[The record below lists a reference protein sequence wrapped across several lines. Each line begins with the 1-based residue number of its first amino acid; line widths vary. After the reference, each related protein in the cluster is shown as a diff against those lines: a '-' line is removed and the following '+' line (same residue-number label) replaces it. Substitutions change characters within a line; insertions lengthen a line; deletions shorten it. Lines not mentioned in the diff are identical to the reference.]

1 MAHMAENNARQLHKG
16 TGSTPVPD
24 PTLLT
29 TEAILR
35 EIRGLR
41 EILEMRIDGQQ
52 KVFEAR
58 LSGMDKA
65 IELLQSIADRL
76 PVSVDS
82 KVMNLRLL
90 HEEKFSSIQTQFVER
105 DTRSERESK
114 DNKVAGDAALQAAK
128 EAVGK
133 QQESGDKAIAKSEA
147 ATIKQIDQINT
158 SIGASNKT
166 LDDKIDDVKERITR
180 LESEDKGH
188 QTAVTTQQTSNMNLV
203 SVIGLIVG
211 ALIGVGGL
219 LVAFVK

>member
-1 MAHMAENNARQLHKG
+1 MSQPEKPLYAG
-16 TGSTPVPD
+16 DGSTPIPD
-24 PTLLT
+24 PTALT
-29 TEAILR
+29 TAALNR
-35 EIRGLR
+35 EIYALR

-58 LSGMDKA
+58 LAGMDKA
-65 IELLQSIADRL
+65 IELLQNIADRL
-76 PVSVDS
+76 PVSMDS
-82 KVMNLRLL
+82 KVANLRLL
-90 HEEKFSSIQTQFVER
+90 HEEKFLSIQTQFVER

-114 DNKVAGDAALQAAK
+114 DNKVAVDAALQAAK

-180 LESEDKGH
+180 LESEDRGH

-203 SVIGLIVG
+203 SVIGLVVG
-211 ALIGVGGL
+211 ALIGIGGL

>member
-1 MAHMAENNARQLHKG
+1 MTDNGERKLHAG
-16 TGSTPVPD
+16 SGSTPVPD
-24 PTLLT
+24 PTVLT
-29 TEAILR
+29 TAALTR
-35 EIRGLR
+35 EIYALR

-58 LSGMDKA
+58 LAGMDKA

-76 PVSVDS
+76 PVSMDS
-82 KVMNLRLL
+82 KVSNLRLL

-114 DNKVAGDAALQAAK
+114 DNKVAVDAALQAAK

>member
-1 MAHMAENNARQLHKG
+1 MAENNARPLHEG
-16 TGSTPVPD
+16 SGSTPVPD
-24 PTLLT
+24 PTVLT
-29 TEAILR
+29 TAALTR
-35 EIRGLR
+35 EIYALR

-58 LSGMDKA
+58 LAGMDTA
-65 IELLQSIADRL
+65 IELLQNISDRL
-76 PVSVDS
+76 PVSMDN
-82 KVMNLRLL
+82 KVSNLRLL

-114 DNKVAGDAALQAAK
+114 DNKVAVDAALQAAK

-180 LESEDKGH
+180 LESEDRGH
-188 QTAVTTQQTSNMNLV
+188 QAAVTTQQTSNMNLV
-203 SVIGLIVG
+203 SVIGLVVG
-211 ALIGVGGL
+211 ALIGIGGL